1 MKMDTKMT
9 INDLLEKHPG
19 ATNVF
24 IRRMM
29 LCVGCPA
36 AGFHTLEDAAG
47 LYGFELEELVGE
59 VESAIRKAELK
70 VDKTGEPQAAVKN
83 C

>member
-1 MKMDTKMT
+1 MNMDTKMT
-9 INDLLEKHPG
+9 ISDLLEKHPG
-19 ATNVF
+19 ATSVF

-36 AGFHTLEDAAG
+36 AGFHTLEDAAE
-47 LYGFELEELVGE
+47 LYGFTLEELAGD
-59 VESAIRKAELK
+59 VERAIRNAETT
-70 VDKTGEPQAAVKN
+70 VDKTTDPPEAGRN

>member
-19 ATNVF
+19 ATSVF

-36 AGFHTLEDAAG
+36 AGFHTLKDAAG
-47 LYGFELEELVGE
+47 LYGFELEELAGE
-59 VESAIRKAELK
+59 VKSAIRKAK
-70 VDKTGEPQAAVKN
+70 PTADKTEEQLAAVKN
-83 C
+83 R

>member
-36 AGFHTLEDAAG
+36 AGFHTLEDAAQ
-47 LYGFELEELVGE
+47 LYGFGLEELTGE
-59 VESAIRKAELK
+59 VESAIRNAELK
-70 VDKTGEPQAAVKN
+70 VNQTGEPQAAIKN

>member
-1 MKMDTKMT
+1 MKMDTTMT

-19 ATNVF
+19 ATSVF
-24 IRRMM
+24 LRRMM
-29 LCVGCPA
+29 LCVGCSA

-47 LYGFELEELVGE
+47 LYGFELDDLAGE
-59 VESAIRKAELK
+59 VERAIRKAELK
-70 VDKTGEPQAAVKN
+70 VHKTEVPQTVIKN

>member
-1 MKMDTKMT
+1 MKLRTKKELNVYKMT
-9 INDLLEKHPG
+9 INDLLKQNPQ

-36 AGFHTLEDAAG
+36 AGFHTLEDAAK
-47 LYGFELEELVGE
+47 LYGYKLDDLAREING
-59 VESAIRKAELK
+59 AIR
-70 VDKTGEPQAAVKN
+70 DTQEP
-83 C
+83 